1 MDVLKAVQTY
11 INKMITEV
19 PGMKVLLLDAHT
31 TPIVS
36 MVTTQSELLA
46 HEVYLT
52 DRIDNVNREPLNH
65 LSCIAFLSPSSS
77 SVEAVKA
84 ELGKPRYGGYWLYF
98 SNTLT
103 KNQIEEM
110 ASVDEFEVVKEVQ
123 EYFADYLAQ
132 YPSHFS
138 LTQSALA
145 EGGDGPSN
153 PPIFLPPPLH
163 LPPPTLTSHLQAI
176 LSVLLSLKKRPVI
189 RYERMSTAGKKLAME
204 VQASMS
210 NPPYREL
217 FDFRSTQ
224 GPAPLLLLLDRRND
238 PVTPLLS
245 QWTYQ
250 AMVHELLGIN
260 NGRVRI
266 EGEEKIELRDLV
278 LSTSSDPFFSQN
290 LFANFGDLGASI
302 SQYVTEYQ
310 QRNSSLNPGS
320 KDKGSANRIE
330 TVADMK
336 RFIEEYPEFKK
347 LSGNVTKHV
356 TLVGE
361 LSKIVERDGLLEI
374 SEVEQSLASVES
386 HASDL
391 RSVQNLISS
400 PKTRSTNKL
409 RLAILYAL
417 RYQKLIGNQ
426 IPQVIDNLISNGV
439 SADKARLVY
448 VMLNF
453 AGADIRQDDLFM
465 NENFFSRGKSALK
478 GLKGVE
484 NVYTRHEPH
493 LSQTLDLLLKG
504 RLRDQSYPFVEDE
517 SARTQRPQ
525 DIIVFMIGGTTY
537 EEGRA
542 VALLNQKLA
551 NDAAGGPGGTR
562 ILLGGSMVHNSA
574 SFLNMVENCA
584 LNYPD
589 SIFAPP
595 QGQPTSS
602 LLSSSNT
609 PIPSSTPTPIPTTT
623 NTATTAANG
632 PSINLRAGGY
642 ELSVGGAAGSGLY
655 RTNQEA
661 GANAQF
667 ELPKMDAVAGV
678 AGGIRDG
685 AGRLW
690 GNVRQR
696 VEERVSR
703 GPTPQGR

>member
-11 INKMITEV
+11 ITKMITEV

-52 DRIDNVNREPLNH
+52 DRIDNTNRDPLNH
-65 LSCIAFLSPSSS
+65 LSCIAFLSPSEA
-77 SVEAVKA
+77 SVEAVKN
-84 ELGKPRYGGYWLYF
+84 ELSKPRYGGYWLYF

-103 KNQIEEM
+103 KTQIEQM

-138 LTQSALA
+138 LTQAALSH
-145 EGGDGPSN
+145 GGDGPSN

-163 LPPPTLTSHLQAI
+163 LPPPTLDTHLKTI

-189 RYERMSTAGKKLAME
+189 RYEKMSLAGKKLSME
-204 VQASMS
+204 VQSAIT
-210 NPPYREL
+210 NAPYKDL
-217 FDFRSTQ
+217 FDFRSTN
-224 GPAPLLLLLDRRND
+224 GPAPLLLILDRRND

-250 AMVHELLGIN
+250 AMVHELLGII

-266 EGEEKIELRDLV
+266 DGEEKIELRDLV
-278 LSTSSDPFFSQN
+278 LSTSSDPFYSQN

-302 SQYVTEYQ
+302 SSYVTEYQ
-310 QRNSSLNPGS
+310 QRNSTLNPGT
-320 KDKGSANRIE
+320 SAANSSNRIE

-391 RSVQNLISS
+391 RSVQTLISS
-400 PKTRSTNKL
+400 PKTRPANKL

-426 IPQVIDNLISNGV
+426 IPQVIDNLIANGV

-493 LSQTLDLLLKG
+493 LTQTLDLLLKN
-504 RLRDQSYPFVEDE
+504 RLREASYPFVGGDE
-517 SARTQRPQ
+517 VAKTQRPQ
-525 DIIVFMIGGTTY
+525 DIIIFMIGGTTY

-551 NDAAGGPGGTR
+551 SDAAGGPGGTR
-562 ILLGGSMVHNSA
+562 ILLGGSMVHNST
-574 SFLNMVENCA
+574 SFLEMVEACA
-584 LNYPD
+584 LNYPE
-589 SIFAPP
+589 SIYAPP
-595 QGQPTSS
+595 LGQQSS
-602 LLSSSNT
+602 TLLSNSNT
-609 PIPSSTPTPIPTTT
+609 PIPSSTPIPS
-623 NTATTAANG
+623 NNSNGNG

-642 ELSVGGAAGSGLY
+642 ELSVGGVAGSGLY
-655 RTNQEA
+655 RTNESA

-667 ELPKMDAVAGV
+667 DIPKNFDAVAGV

-703 GPTPQGR
+703 GNTPQGR

>member
-11 INKMITEV
+11 VTKMITEV

-31 TPIVS
+31 TPIIS

-52 DRIDNVNREPLNH
+52 DRIDNINREPLNH
-65 LSCIAFLSPSSS
+65 LSCIAFLSPNQSSID
-77 SVEAVKA
+77 AVKA
-84 ELGKPRYGGYWLYF
+84 ELSKPRYGGYWLYF
-98 SNTLT
+98 SNTIT

-138 LTQSALA
+138 LTQAALS

-153 PPIFLPPPLH
+153 PPIFLPSPMY
-163 LPPPTLTSHLQAI
+163 LPPPTLNSHLKAI
-176 LSVLLSLKKRPVI
+176 LAVLLSLKKRPVI
-189 RYERMSTAGKKLAME
+189 RYERMSSAGKKLSME
-204 VQASMS
+204 VQAAIT

-217 FDFRSTQ
+217 FDFRGTQ
-224 GPAPLLLLLDRRND
+224 GAQPLLLILDRRND

-266 EGEEKIELRDLV
+266 DGEEKVELRDLV
-278 LSTSSDPFFSQN
+278 LSTSSDPFFSQQ

-302 SQYVTEYQ
+302 SSYVTEYQ
-310 QRNSSLNPGS
+310 QKNSTINPGS
-320 KDKGSANRIE
+320 GGSSSANRIE

-336 RFIEEYPEFKK
+336 KFIEEYPEFKR

-391 RSVQNLISS
+391 KSVQTFISS
-400 PKTRSTNKL
+400 PKIRPTNKL

-426 IPQVIDNLISNGV
+426 ISQVIDNLISNGV
-439 SADKARLVY
+439 PAERARLVY

-465 NENFFSRGKSALK
+465 NENFFSRGKSVLK
-478 GLKGVE
+478 QGLKGVE

-493 LSQTLDLLLKG
+493 LSQTLDLLLKN
-504 RLRDQSYPFVEDE
+504 RLKEQSYPFVEGDE
-517 SARTQRPQ
+517 SARAQRPQ
-525 DIIVFMIGGTTY
+525 DIIIFMIGGTTY

-551 NDAAGGPGGTR
+551 TDAAGGSGGTR
-562 ILLGGSMVHNSA
+562 ILLGGSMVHNST
-574 SFLNMVENCA
+574 SFLDMVESCA
-584 LNYPD
+584 AHFPD
-589 SIFAPP
+589 SINAPP
-595 QGQPTSS
+595 AGQQPSSS
-602 LLSSSNT
+602 LLSASSTSTAT
-609 PIPSSTPTPIPTTT
+609 PIPSS
-623 NTATTAANG
+623 NA
-632 PSINLRAGGY
+632 PSGINIRAGGY

-690 GNVRQR
+690 GNVRQK

-703 GPTPQGR
+703 GGTPQGR